1 MDVYILDSLLRRIDV
16 IDQYESFIWTD
27 RWYELGDFELVVDA
41 SWKNQQRLRNDTLL
55 AINDSDHIMTIQ
67 SVLMAGNDDDTRLM
81 LTIKGKSLEYI
92 LEDRVAK
99 ASFDSIAIFPRW
111 YLEGAPG
118 YLARSIVKEVCV
130 NGILNASDIIPMLSV
145 PLTQG
150 QAIWPPDT
158 IPESNVSIKMELEPA
173 SLLASVQQICKAN
186 SLGFGILRKPDKPE
200 LYFEVW
206 SGSDRTGGNSAG
218 LSPVIFSS
226 ALDNLAN
233 TTELTSKETYK
244 NVAYVLSDKGGAIV
258 HGNGDGSDRMGLRR
272 RVLLVTID
280 NLRENTNENY
290 MSTAALLQ
298 KRGRE
303 ALASHRQI
311 HAIDGEISKSSYK
324 YRKDYFLGDLVEL
337 RSDNDVKKIMRVTE
351 QIFVSDAEG
360 DRSYPTL
367 ASDDPQNV

>member
-16 IDQYESFIWTD
+16 VDQYESFIWTD

-41 SWKNQQRLRNDTLL
+41 SWKNQQRLRNDALL
-55 AINDSDHIMTIQ
+55 AINDSDHIMIIQ
-67 SVLMAGNDDDTRLM
+67 SVLMKGDDNASRMM
-81 LTIKGKSLEYI
+81 LTVKGKSLEYI

-99 ASFDSIAIFPRW
+99 ASLDPLTIFPRW
-111 YLEGAPG
+111 YLSGAPG
-118 YLARSIVKEVCV
+118 YLARSIVKEICV
-130 NGILNASDIIPMLSV
+130 NGMLNASDIIPMLIV
-145 PLTQG
+145 PLVQG
-150 QAIWPPDT
+150 QAIWPLDT
-158 IPESNVSIKMELEPA
+158 IPESNVPIKMELEPGT
-173 SLLASVQQICKAN
+173 LLAAVQQICKAN
-186 SLGFGILRKPDKPE
+186 SLGFGILRNPDKPE

-206 SGSDRTGGNSAG
+206 TGSDRTAGNSAG
-218 LSPVIFSS
+218 LSPVVFSS
-226 ALDNLAN
+226 NLETLEN

-258 HGNGDGSDRMGLRR
+258 HGNGDGSNRMGLSR
-272 RVLLVTID
+272 RVLLVVID
-280 NLRENTNENY
+280 NLRENNSENY
-290 MSTAALLQ
+290 MSTADLLQ

-311 HAIDGEISKSSYK
+311 HALDGEISKSSYK
-324 YRKDYFLGDLVEL
+324 YRKDYFLGDLVEMQNA
-337 RSDNDVKKIMRVTE
+337 NDVKKIMRVTE